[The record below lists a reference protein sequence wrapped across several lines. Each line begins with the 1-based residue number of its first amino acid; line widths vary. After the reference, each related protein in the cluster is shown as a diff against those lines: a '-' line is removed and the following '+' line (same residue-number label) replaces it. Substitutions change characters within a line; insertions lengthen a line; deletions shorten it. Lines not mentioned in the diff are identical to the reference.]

1 VLPSRVPVDAC
12 DWSDSWGLDPA
23 LASKLSQMQ
32 RWWSNLDT
40 GLSGPGLLKFPP
52 LYIISGMRSK
62 KHNDEVG
69 GAPAS
74 FHLRCPS
81 LAADLRVGQ
90 VAGLDSDELW
100 AILGGWWRLHGGRWG
115 GTFSDPDPNH
125 FDIGGV

>member
-1 VLPSRVPVDAC
+1 
-12 DWSDSWGLDPA
+12 
-23 LASKLSQMQ
+23 MQ
-32 RWWSNLDT
+32 CWWANLDT
-40 GLSGPGLLKFPP
+40 GLPWQGFKTMPP
-52 LYIISGMRSK
+52 LYIISGQRSE
-62 KHNDEVG
+62 KHNKEIG

-74 FHLRCPS
+74 FHLRRPS

-90 VAGLDSDELW
+90 IAGADSDEIW